1 MISPELAEFRLRA
14 GLALRQPS
22 EDEGEW
28 EEEEEEQ
35 KVLDPT
41 VKRSS

>member
-28 EEEEEEQ
+28 EEEEEQ